1 MKNIYVIV
9 GIIFILSIYSS
20 FFRKYP
26 SVNLSNNNNSKSR
39 ILDEENPGKEQ
50 TRIQKQ
56 QILNYQI
63 IQEISKL
70 EEEEDKRRFELSKKI
85 IKENINKWLN
95 FTQQN
100 NANINKL
107 QNFTQQNNTNI
118 NKLQNFTQ
126 QNNANTSNIN
136 YKKNKLIIPCSYS
149 LDNNYVF
156 PTLVSMTSLVE
167 NAGNNTFYSIYV
179 MIDKEFSQE
188 NQNIIKT
195 VEQKHVEHCEVFF
208 LKMNDKYKNETLNNR
223 LKTPCYYRLELH
235 NLLPNINKI
244 IYLDGDTGIF
254 EDLTELIN
262 IDMKGNYILGFLDSL
277 PNAIEKFGIPNATV
291 LCSGVLLMDLDA
303 LRKNNMTEKF
313 NKFIAEQKEKINQ
326 QDQTIINVVCQ
337 DKISTLPPKYGIWCF
352 EAKIHALKHNNRQRP
367 WLKYNEEEF
376 LKAYSHPAILHYV
389 WPKPYWRR
397 KRPIFNKEWWD
408 YAKRSGFL
416 DDVIHKSP
424 KYVKWT

>member
-1 MKNIYVIV
+1 MKNIY
-9 GIIFILSIYSS
+9 IIKGVAFIFTIFSLI
-20 FFRKYP
+20 RKYP
-26 SVNLSNNNNSKSR
+26 SNNFSNNFLSKPR
-39 ILDEENPGKEQ
+39 ILDEGNPGKEE

-63 IQEISKL
+63 IQEMSKL

-85 IKENINKWLN
+85 INENKKKWLI
-95 FTQQN
+95 FIQQN
-100 NANINKL
+100 YTNYS
-107 QNFTQQNNTNI
+107 NNSTHSNY
-118 NKLQNFTQ
+118 
-126 QNNANTSNIN
+126 SNIN
-136 YKKNKLIIPCSYS
+136 YKKNKLIIPCAYA

-156 PTLVSMTSLVE
+156 PTLVSMTSLAE

-179 MIDKEFSQE
+179 MIDSNFSSQ
-188 NQNIIKT
+188 NQKILKT
-195 VEQKHVEHCEVFF
+195 VEEKHVEHCEVIF
-208 LKMNDKYKNETLNNR
+208 LMMNDKYKNEKVDAR
-223 LKTPCYYRLELH
+223 IKTPSYYRLELH
-235 NLLPNINKI
+235 NLLPNVSKI
-244 IYLDGDTGIF
+244 IWMDGDTGVF

-291 LCSGVLLMDLDA
+291 LCAGVLLMDLDA

-313 NKFIAEQKEKINQ
+313 NKFIVEKRSEINQ
-326 QDQTIINVVCQ
+326 HDQTIINVVCQ

-367 WLKYNEEEF
+367 WLKYNEKEF
-376 LKAYSHPAILHYV
+376 LQAYSHPAILHYV

-408 YAKRSGFL
+408 YAKKSGFL
-416 DDVIHKSP
+416 EDVINKSP
-424 KYVKWT
+424 KYVRWT